1 MPILESLDI
10 VGKTCGN
17 RVIEILVD
25 EIKVSVKEGESIA
38 VPLSKSTIFPLMVT
52 RMIAI
57 GEKSGQLEKMLS
69 KVAEFYDEQ
78 VDTAVEGLTK
88 LIEPLIIGFFG
99 IVVGFIVIALFL
111 PILNMTSA
119 MK

>member
-1 MPILESLDI
+1 
-10 VGKTCGN
+10 
-17 RVIEILVD
+17 
-25 EIKVSVKEGESIA
+25 
-38 VPLSKSTIFPLMVT
+38 MVT

-88 LIEPLIIGFFG
+88 LIEPLIIGFLG
-99 IVVGFIVIALFL
+99 IVVGFIVVALFL
-111 PILNMTSA
+111 PILNMTSGDEVTRCNA
-119 MK
+119 GVILSRQGEGS